1 MGPDRIDDI
10 IPPSRRK
17 KTAQSE
23 GVPVEKTYEP
33 ESQGKRGNSLLILI
47 VIIIIA
53 LLGGLGAALLFSGAK
68 VVVHPLE
75 REVPVNTTF
84 TASSDELSALPFETV
99 RIEKVASQAVPADG
113 TETVSERASGVV
125 TVYNEFSS
133 SPQRWV
139 TNTRFEAPNGLI
151 FRVKEP
157 VDIPGMEDGK
167 PGTVDVTIYAD
178 ETGTQYNVGLVDFTI
193 PGLAGSPQFESLYA
207 KAKTPLSGGFEGE
220 RPVVSESAAASK
232 RAEMRTALTADLKET
247 IKDQIPAGFTL
258 LENSVAV
265 IFESLS
271 NAESEQAGSATIREK
286 GTALALVF
294 PTDKLAEVI
303 AEQTVASYDGDAV
316 TIGEMNTLAVSNLP
330 NLGELQTAEELNL
343 AISGSVDIVWKVSA
357 DQIKTEIAGKTRAAA
372 ETVLSNIP
380 GIDRAELIL
389 RPFWKGSFP
398 NDSEKITVSI
408 TTQ

>member
-1 MGPDRIDDI
+1 MGQDRIEDI

-17 KTAQSE
+17 KAAESE
-23 GVPVEKTYEP
+23 GVPVETTYEP
-33 ESQGKRGNSLLILI
+33 QEGKKGSPLIILI

-84 TASSDELSALPFETV
+84 TTSTDELSALPFETV
-99 RIEKVASQAVPADG
+99 RIEKVATQSVPADG
-113 TETVSERASGVV
+113 SETVSERASGVV

-157 VDIPGMEDGK
+157 VDIPGMEDGQ

-178 ETGTQYNVGLVDFTI
+178 GTGAEYNVGLVDFTI
-193 PGLAGSPQFESLYA
+193 PGLEGSPQFESMYA

-220 RPVVSESAAASK
+220 RPVVSEEAASGK
-232 RAEMRTALTADLKET
+232 RAEMRTALTADLNET

-265 IFESLS
+265 IFDSLA
-271 NAESEQAGSATIREK
+271 NAESEQAGSATIREQ

-294 PTDKLAEVI
+294 PTDKLAEAI
-303 AEQTVASYDGDAV
+303 AIETIAIYDGNPV
-316 TIGEMNTLAVSNLP
+316 TIGELNSLSVSNLP

-408 TTQ
+408 STQ